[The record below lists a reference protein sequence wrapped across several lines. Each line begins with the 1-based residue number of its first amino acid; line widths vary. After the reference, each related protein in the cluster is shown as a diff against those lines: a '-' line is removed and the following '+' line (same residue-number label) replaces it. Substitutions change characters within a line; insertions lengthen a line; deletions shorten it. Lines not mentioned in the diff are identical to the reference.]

1 MAHAKMKRY
10 GNQKPR
16 IDIYE
21 NGDIWLADKTIR
33 LVESYGMKLLPW
45 QKNVLYRWMALNE
58 DGTWANPDCGLEVPR
73 QNGKTE
79 LFLVRIIG
87 GMVFLHEALIY
98 TAQSDNTVATIKTRL
113 QRFFYDAK
121 DEIRNM
127 LTDEFDKE
135 PKSLDY
141 VELRNRG
148 RVVFRTRTRTNGLGA
163 TNDTLLIDEAQ
174 EETDAQNEAL
184 LPTISAGK
192 NQNQQTIRAGTP
204 PSGGGSGTVFIRKR
218 RNVLEGKV
226 TDVCWQEWSV
236 ENITDP
242 NDVDAWYAANPSLG
256 YHLLLSAVKKE
267 AGEMAIDSFNKMR
280 LGWIA
285 GVESQ
290 RAFTDDQ
297 WLPLATESV
306 VLPENAPF
314 VYTIKF
320 APDGSATTLCV
331 GVLMDYGVV
340 HVEVIER
347 KPRSAG
353 ISWITRWLFQ
363 GNRWRK
369 AKKIIIDG
377 ASGTQLLVEELV
389 RSERRISKR
398 ILTPNVK
405 QAGAAYAAFNDAI
418 ENKLVTHSNQPGL
431 NVSMKTVKRRDIGRD
446 GMYGYASMNPDIQ
459 SDPVEAAAFA
469 CWGAV
474 AFAKEKTGDGTTSQE
489 IML

>member
-16 IDIYE
+16 IDVYE

-45 QKNVLYRWMALNE
+45 QKRVLYRWMALNE
-58 DGTWANPDCGLEVPR
+58 DGTWTNPDCGLEVPR

-87 GMVFLHEALIY
+87 GMVFLGEALIY
-98 TAQSDNTVATIKTRL
+98 TAQSDNTVAAIKTRL

-121 DEIRNM
+121 EEIRNM
-127 LTDEFDKE
+127 LTEEFDKE

-141 VELRNRG
+141 LELRNRG
-148 RVVFRTRTRTNGLGA
+148 RCVFRTRTRTNGLGA
-163 TNDTLLIDEAQ
+163 TNDVLLIDEAQ

-226 TDVCWQEWSV
+226 TDVCWIEWSV

-242 NDVDAWYAANPSLG
+242 ADVDAWYNANPSLG
-256 YHLLLSAVKKE
+256 YHLMLSAVKKE

-290 RAFTDDQ
+290 RAFTDEQ
-297 WLPLATESV
+297 WLPLAVSKVT
-306 VLPENAPF
+306 LPEDYIH

-320 APDGSATTLCV
+320 SPDGSAVSLCV
-331 GVLMDYGVV
+331 GVLMPNGVV
-340 HVEVIER
+340 HVELVER

-353 ISWITRWLFQ
+353 MSWIIRWLFE
-363 GNRWRK
+363 NKRWRK

-389 RSERRISKR
+389 RSERRISKK

-405 QAGAAYAAFNDAI
+405 QAGAAYAAFNDGV
-418 ENKLVTHSNQPGL
+418 ENKLLTHYNQPAL

-446 GMYGYASMNPDIQ
+446 GMFGYASMNPDIQ

-469 CWGAV
+469 YYGALT
-474 AFAKEKTGDGTTSQE
+474 FAKEKSSDGTTSQS